1 MKSANC
7 IIVEE
12 GLPPN
17 FQAVPP
23 LCRPLFAFLDNGS
36 QKSLSRKAFLDKP
49 RPAGRPASG
58 RLSRTDVGGALVVSG
73 AKKRSI

>member
-1 MKSANC
+1 MFSKLVKTKNS
-7 IIVEE
+7 IESRLVT
-12 GLPPN
+12 
-17 FQAVPP
+17 
-23 LCRPLFAFLDNGS
+23 AFLDNGS